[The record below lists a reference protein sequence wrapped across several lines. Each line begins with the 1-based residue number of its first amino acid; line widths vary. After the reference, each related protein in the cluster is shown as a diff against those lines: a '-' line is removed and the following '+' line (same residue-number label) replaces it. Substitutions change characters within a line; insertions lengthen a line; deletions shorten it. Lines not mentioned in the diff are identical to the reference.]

1 MSNKDTLPPLP
12 EPAIRPFAIGDCYTS
27 DQMHTYA
34 AACILDAQARGAIA
48 AQAPQQAQEVAAPKF
63 NTSKAG
69 REQVAKFFAE
79 QLKRYDFAD
88 YIKNTLAADFA
99 CALAP
104 TLYKLAQA
112 PAPLPLPVQA
122 EPDAIGA
129 AP

>member
-1 MSNKDTLPPLP
+1 MKQQ
-12 EPAIRPFAIGDCYTS
+12 EI
-27 DQMHTYA
+27 DQMVEALKDKKLTWEQTSFA
-34 AACILDAQARGAIA
+34 VALVRNKVESAIA
-48 AQAPQQAQEVAAPKF
+48 AQAPQQAQEVAAPNF

-79 QLKRYDFAD
+79 QLKRYDFTD

>member
-1 MSNKDTLPPLP
+1 MKQQ
-12 EPAIRPFAIGDCYTS
+12 EI
-27 DQMHTYA
+27 DQMVEALRDKKLTWEQTSFA
-34 AACILDAQARGAIA
+34 VALVRNKVESAIA
-48 AQAPQQAQEVAAPKF
+48 AQAPQQAQEVAAPNF

-79 QLKRYDFAD
+79 QLKRHDFAD